1 MREFMI
7 IFKQAFVTKAK
18 TKSFIITTAIMIAAV
33 FLFANMGNIIDGVK
47 SVTGGDSD
55 STQVLQVIDDS
66 GVLVDRL
73 TAQFEANGSDMTVEK
88 ASESEQKLTEQVKEG
103 EIDSFLTLSLDEKNT
118 IQANYTSMSSMEFGT
133 SMMLQDALQSIQTEM
148 KAEELSLS
156 GEQVQ
161 TLFAPIQFDEH
172 SVSASAKTEEELSQ
186 ARGLVYVLMFLIYFA
201 VILYASMIATDVA
214 TEKSSRVMEI
224 LISSV
229 SPVKHMFAKVAGI
242 GSLGLLQMVLFG
254 LAGFIALK
262 TSASEMADGF
272 FSVFG
277 FSNMNVGTIIYAI
290 VFFLLGYFLYATLA
304 ALLGSLVSRT
314 EDVQQMIMPMTLL
327 IVAAFMIAATGL
339 GNPEMAYLKYASFFP
354 FFAPLVMFLRVG
366 MLDLPVWEPVLS
378 IAIMLVTIF
387 ILGWFGARVYRGGV
401 LMYGP
406 SHSLKDIKKAI
417 QLGKE

>member
-7 IFKQAFVTKAK
+7 IFKQAFMTKAK
-18 TKSFIITTAIMIAAV
+18 TKSFIITTTIMIAAV
-33 FLFANMGNIIDGVK
+33 FLFANMGKIIDKVN
-47 SVTGGDSD
+47 SMTGGDSE
-55 STQVLQVIDDS
+55 STEVLQVVDNS
-66 GVLVDRL
+66 GVLADRL
-73 TAQFEANGSDMTVEK
+73 KLQFDANDSDIKMEVSTKSEESLTA
-88 ASESEQKLTEQVKEG
+88 QVKEG
-103 EIDSFLTLSLDEKNT
+103 EIDSFLTLDLNDTNT
-118 IQANYTSMSSMEFGT
+118 IQASYSSMSVMEFDLP
-133 SMMLQDALQSIQTEM
+133 MMLQEALQSIQTEM
-148 KAEELSLS
+148 KAQELSLS

-161 TLFAPIQFDEH
+161 TLFAPIQFEQQ
-172 SVSASAKTEEELSQ
+172 SVSPSAKSEEELSQ

-201 VILYASMIATDVA
+201 VIVYASMIATEVA

-242 GSLGLLQMVLFG
+242 GSLGLLQMVLLG

-262 TSASEMADGF
+262 TTTSEMADGL

-277 FSNMNVGTIIYAI
+277 FSNMNIGTLIYAVI
-290 VFFLLGYFLYATLA
+290 FFLLGYFLYATLA

-314 EDVQQMIMPMTLL
+314 EDVQQIIMPMTLL
-327 IVAAFMIAATGL
+327 IVAGFMIAATGL
-339 GNPEMAYLKYASFFP
+339 GNPEMAYIKYASFFP

-366 MLDLPVWEPVLS
+366 MLELPVWEPLLA
-378 IAIMLVTIF
+378 IGIMLVTIF
-387 ILGWFGARVYRGGV
+387 LLGFFGARVYRGGV

-406 SHSLKDIKKAI
+406 SRSLKDIKKAI